1 MSEEQDH
8 QVRRQTTAARLALCA
23 RPYFSVFFLPAFVES
38 QMAQVDR
45 LRSLERGVLGSS
57 SLCGGSFVAVFT
69 NKTLLNKG
77 AFKARGW
84 WPRDLIIFK
93 NIFLTVCVSLSGLG
107 PSETHEKLS
116 MRKMCDSSN
125 EKQGEKLFLL
135 WRHSALLVRPFSWLA
150 KNRRQGNPLRSVRSR
165 LVDTLRCAALPL
177 QAPLTCTSR
186 LSCLSS
192 DRRES
197 HWKRNLRQR

>member
-1 MSEEQDH
+1 M
-8 QVRRQTTAARLALCA
+8 TA
-23 RPYFSVFFLPAFVES
+23 RPS
-38 QMAQVDR
+38 QHVYCR
-45 LRSLERGVLGSS
+45 LNRTTSTVVWGQRV
-57 SLCGGSFVAVFT
+57 VT
-69 NKTLLNKG
+69 
-77 AFKARGW
+77 
-84 WPRDLIIFK
+84 RDLLIFK
-93 NIFLTVCVSLSGLG
+93 NIFLTVCVSLSGLC

-116 MRKMCDSSN
+116 IRKMCDSSN

-150 KNRRQGNPLRSVRSR
+150 KNRRQGNPCQYARVRSLSVRSR
-165 LVDTLRCAALPL
+165 LVDTLRCALPL

-192 DRRES
+192 DRQES

>member
-1 MSEEQDH
+1 M
-8 QVRRQTTAARLALCA
+8 VT
-23 RPYFSVFFLPAFVES
+23 
-38 QMAQVDR
+38 
-45 LRSLERGVLGSS
+45 
-57 SLCGGSFVAVFT
+57 
-69 NKTLLNKG
+69 
-77 AFKARGW
+77 
-84 WPRDLIIFK
+84 RDLIIFK

-135 WRHSALLVRPFSWLA
+135 WRHSALLVRVYVRPFSWLA
-150 KNRRQGNPLRSVRSR
+150 KNRRQGNPCQYRRKR
-165 LVDTLRCAALPL
+165 LVDTLRCALPL

-197 HWKRNLRQR
+197 HWKRNLRQREVLSTLSLSLSLSLSFSPSLSLNNFIEIAKDQETKRQRAGREKQEYSLRVEGNKKKGRRKSQMEEAQLVTDPLKVRTN